1 MAEGMSKYE
10 TISRAFNLA
19 RGGKKMYGSN
29 PSKYQQP
36 RKVEMSPNELISR
49 GFNLARGMF
58 KK

>member
-1 MAEGMSKYE
+1 MSKYE